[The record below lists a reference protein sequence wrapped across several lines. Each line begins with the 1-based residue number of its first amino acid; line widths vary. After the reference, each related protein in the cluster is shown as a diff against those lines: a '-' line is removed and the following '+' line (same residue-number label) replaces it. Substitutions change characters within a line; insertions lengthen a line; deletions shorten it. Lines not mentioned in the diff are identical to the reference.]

1 MPADKPLPPGAPKP
15 DRAALDAL
23 VRAGGGAVADIATPG
38 PVLDAVGAGLAQ
50 HLAAGGY
57 GVLAY
62 ADFGRW
68 LLLLAA
74 LPTLMLFRRS
84 A

>member
-1 MPADKPLPPGAPKP
+1 PPKP
-15 DRAALDAL
+15 HGPALHPRAG
-23 VRAGGGAVADIATPG
+23 AGGGTAADIATPG

-62 ADFGRW
+62 ADLGRW

-74 LPTLMLFRRS
+74 LPALLLFRRS

>member
-1 MPADKPLPPGAPKP
+1 
-15 DRAALDAL
+15 
-23 VRAGGGAVADIATPG
+23 VRVGGGRVADIAEPG
-38 PVLDAVGAGLAQ
+38 PVLEAVGAGTAR

-62 ADFGRW
+62 ADLGRW

-74 LPTLMLFRRS
+74 LPALALFRRS